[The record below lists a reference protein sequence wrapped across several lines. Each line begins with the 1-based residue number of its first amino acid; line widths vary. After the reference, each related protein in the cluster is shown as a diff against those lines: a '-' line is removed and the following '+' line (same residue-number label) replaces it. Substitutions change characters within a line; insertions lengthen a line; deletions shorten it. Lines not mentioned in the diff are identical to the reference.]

1 MDDAPESRDA
11 LLLGLA
17 DSSSTITKTVIGRL
31 YDNMPSYRGVPRVQ
45 LSESIGQIIE
55 LVTEVVRSGTV
66 PAPDEIVQART
77 SAAARARQDVP
88 VQDIMRAFR
97 FTIGGI
103 HEALQQLVAAQGLPA
118 TEMVLVTD
126 ALWRFS
132 DAYTASQ
139 IVAFQ
144 TAVIDRA
151 LNRARHSQQLLR
163 DLADGV
169 DDHAALL
176 RSARELGLRIDVTHA
191 AVRARS
197 HDGDEADRL
206 RLELERDARR
216 RGSSALF
223 AVVGNELLG
232 VSSVRP
238 ALTDASHLV
247 AVGEQVDL
255 LDAAASF
262 RSADTARAAAS
273 LVKATGVVTAAEL
286 SWRMAALHAS
296 QANAIIAGR
305 YLDPLRGQGRFGQLI
320 EDTLRA
326 YLAADRSIPRA
337 ARSIPVHV
345 NTLRYRLRRFEELT
359 GQSLDST
366 TTIVELCWALEIT
379 ARMSSVGAATGQPV
393 RPR

>member
-1 MDDAPESRDA
+1 MRESRDT
-11 LLLGLA
+11 LLAGLA
-17 DSSSTITKTVIGRL
+17 ETSSTITKTVIGRL
-31 YDNMPSYRGVPRVQ
+31 YDNMPSYRVVPREQ
-45 LSESIGQIIE
+45 LSESIGQIIA

-77 SAAARARQDVP
+77 SAAARSRQDVP

-103 HEALQQLVAAQGLPA
+103 HEELHRLVAAQDLPA

-126 ALWRFS
+126 VLWRFS

-139 IVAFQ
+139 IAAFQ
-144 TAVIDRA
+144 TAVVDRA
-151 LNRARHSQQLLR
+151 LNRARHSQQFLR

-169 DDHAALL
+169 DDHAALQ

-197 HDGDEADRL
+197 RDGDEADRL
-206 RLELERDARR
+206 RRELEQDARR
-216 RGSSALF
+216 RGGSALF

-232 VSSVRP
+232 VTDIRP
-238 ALTDASHLV
+238 ALLDASHLV
-247 AVGEQVDL
+247 AVGEHVGL

-262 RSADTARAAAS
+262 RSAEIARAAAS
-273 LVKATGVVTAAEL
+273 LVNTTGVVAAAEL
-286 SWRMAALHAS
+286 SWRLAAVHAG
-296 QANAIIAGR
+296 QANVILADR
-305 YLDPLRGQGRFGQLI
+305 YLEPLRSQGTFGQMI

-337 ARSIPVHV
+337 ARSIPVHA

-366 TTIVELCWALEIT
+366 TTIVELSWALEIT
-379 ARMSSVGAATGQPV
+379 ARMAAGGAATTQPA